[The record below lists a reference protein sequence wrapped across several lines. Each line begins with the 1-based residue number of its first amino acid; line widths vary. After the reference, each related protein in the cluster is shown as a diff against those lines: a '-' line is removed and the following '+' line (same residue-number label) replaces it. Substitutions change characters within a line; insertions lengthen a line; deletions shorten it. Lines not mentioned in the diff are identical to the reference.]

1 MISYVGGH
9 TIGVSHCFSF
19 GSRIYN
25 FTGKG
30 DTDPNMDKKYIAQ
43 LKTKC
48 KPNDVTTTVEMDP
61 GSFKTFDTDYYTL
74 ISKRRGLFVSDAT
87 LLTNTQTKTYVL
99 AQLSSKD
106 QLFFEDFGVSMVNMG
121 KIGVLAGKSGE
132 IRKKYAFIN

>member
-1 MISYVGGH
+1 
-9 TIGVSHCFSF
+9 
-19 GSRIYN
+19 
-25 FTGKG
+25 
-30 DTDPNMDKKYIAQ
+30 MDKKYIAQ